1 MSNNMTKDVHKYL
14 SAYFADLEYQFNA
27 EGFSYMNSCSCGTP
41 EFLDTAQAKAY
52 LYRVSTLIKKL
63 EMSQ

>member
-1 MSNNMTKDVHKYL
+1 MKDVHKYL

-41 EFLDTAQAKAY
+41 EFSDTAQAKAY
-52 LYRVSTLIKKL
+52 LYHLATLIKKL
-63 EMSQ
+63 EINNES